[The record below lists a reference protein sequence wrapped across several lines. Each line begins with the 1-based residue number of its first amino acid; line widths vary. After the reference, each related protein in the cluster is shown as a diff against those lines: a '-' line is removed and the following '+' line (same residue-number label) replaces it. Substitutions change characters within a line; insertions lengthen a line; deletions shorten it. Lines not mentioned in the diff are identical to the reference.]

1 WVEFTPFEYGMA
13 KYGVFGKIEE
23 FGGKFYK
30 GQLVKKFE
38 EPPLSYLQGIWG
50 SVFAIILAAKYEKV
64 ALEAAG
70 QCKTEDD
77 DSEDEKDGVLEDEV
91 DGMKCLCY
99 TRKNALLRTSSNN
112 LSTGCVRIACSQ
124 FVDKLS
130 TAW

>member
-1 WVEFTPFEYGMA
+1 NQESKLSDQSKNVSLGEAPLPITTSIRVRLDVPAKEFNEWVEFTPFEYGMA

-91 DGMKCLCY
+91 D
-99 TRKNALLRTSSNN
+99 
-112 LSTGCVRIACSQ
+112 
-124 FVDKLS
+124 
-130 TAW
+130 